1 MLALEQ
7 SKKLLFNK
15 ESSWKTSSVVVVKF
29 NVDAVVLKDF
39 TILAVVAWYGD
50 GEAIEAWA
58 KVYEIC
64 ESVRAKAATI
74 LWALQ
79 LAKSENLEYLSKG
92 WYKKL
97 CWCS

>member
-1 MLALEQ
+1 MYVWVGTRYTKHPL
-7 SKKLLFNK
+7 
-15 ESSWKTSSVVVVKF
+15 

-39 TILAVVAWYGD
+39 TILALVAWD
-50 GEAIEAWA
+50 GEVIEAWA

-64 ESVRAKAATI
+64 ESVQAKVATI

-79 LAKSENLEYLSKG
+79 LAKSENLQSIEVKG
-92 WYKKL
+92 DNKKL